1 MDTCLIGSQITCL
14 CRLGITGDRC
24 QSYKGNTRHKV
35 SKNNCCILKNGIR
48 RAKKLTMGWALNDF
62 SYGILKTGHIQLD
75 TVIKD
80 ESLQANFLNQVLS
93 ILIKL
98 S

>member
-1 MDTCLIGSQITCL
+1 
-14 CRLGITGDRC
+14 
-24 QSYKGNTRHKV
+24 
-35 SKNNCCILKNGIR
+35 
-48 RAKKLTMGWALNDF
+48 MGWALNDF

-93 ILIKL
+93 ILIKIVL
-98 S
+98 V